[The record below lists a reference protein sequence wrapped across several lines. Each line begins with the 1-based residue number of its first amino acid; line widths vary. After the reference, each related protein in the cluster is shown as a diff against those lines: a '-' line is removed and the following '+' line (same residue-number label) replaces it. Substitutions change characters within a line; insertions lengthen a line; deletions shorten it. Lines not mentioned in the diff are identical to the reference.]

1 MMLLQAKRAKSLQ
14 LSQTWNLVNPVS
26 LFKFQLADGISKKGT
41 LCCVK
46 KIERDGYYSG
56 MNYIILFAI
65 RFALSLNVD
74 LEKLRVLGRVYF
86 LFLFLY
92 SGLEYT
98 LTFLTHLRF
107 NYNAAQQ
114 GKMLLFIGLLMAFF
128 QGGLVRRVKPGKE
141 KMIALIVRSL
151 F

>member
-1 MMLLQAKRAKSLQ
+1 MLSKNSAPYV
-14 LSQTWNLVNPVS
+14 NL
-26 LFKFQLADGISKKGT
+26 FFMD
-41 LCCVK
+41 
-46 KIERDGYYSG
+46 
-56 MNYIILFAI
+56 
-65 RFALSLNVD
+65 VD
-74 LEKLRVLGRVYF
+74 LQKLRVLGRVYF

-114 GKMLLFIGLLMAFF
+114 GKMLLFIGLLMALF

-141 KMIALIVRSL
+141 KMIALIVIS
-151 F
+151 